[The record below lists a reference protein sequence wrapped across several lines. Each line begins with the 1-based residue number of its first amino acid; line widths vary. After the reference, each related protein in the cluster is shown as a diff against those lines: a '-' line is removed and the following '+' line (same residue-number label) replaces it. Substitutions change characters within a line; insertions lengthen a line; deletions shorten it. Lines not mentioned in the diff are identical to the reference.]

1 MNEEDVWNL
10 FEEFKKEDDTGVDNT
25 NVIKC
30 SCGCEDFISE
40 DNMNICSKCSSI
52 VSKVIESTA
61 ECRFYG
67 NDDNRDVILRDVVC
81 LQIVYFLNL
90 Q

>member
-25 NVIKC
+25 NIIKC

-61 ECRFYG
+61 EWRFYG
-67 NDDNRDVILRDVVC
+67 NDNPKRERQGRDPSADLFSRRRW
-81 LQIVYFLNL
+81 
-90 Q
+90 